1 MRDNYYVNEVQAGN
15 SKREVN
21 QGGAGNQ
28 TRPGNDR
35 RVTTRLREGAWL
47 RST

>member
-1 MRDNYYVNEVQAGN
+1 MRGNYYVNEVQAGG
-15 SKREVN
+15 VN
-21 QGGAGNQ
+21 QGGAGNH

-35 RVTTRLREGAWL
+35 RVMTRLQECAWL